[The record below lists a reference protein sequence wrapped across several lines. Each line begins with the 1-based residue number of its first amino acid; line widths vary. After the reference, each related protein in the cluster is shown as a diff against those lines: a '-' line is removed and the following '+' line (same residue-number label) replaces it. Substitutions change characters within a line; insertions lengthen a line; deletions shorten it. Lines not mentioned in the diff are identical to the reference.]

1 MSKHRVTELNVA
13 RLKKNGFL
21 ALQSS
26 DQISLLRYS
35 VLWHS
40 GLSYAPHLSLLHS
53 IYCSTVPPLIFPP
66 PLSLLSMTRVLMIIS
81 GGVTN

>member
-1 MSKHRVTELNVA
+1 MSKHRVTELSVA

-66 PLSLLSMTRVLMIIS
+66 LSLLSMTRVLMILS